1 MAANDRNTDRRN
13 TDDRRADDRPRDDRN
28 IGNATGPSDS
38 GGIDERKIPLDIPR
52 TVDHPDVD
60 ERVEGFQ
67 RIIGPGAG
75 GPIDQPDEDFG
86 IPGSEEAG
94 GLGTGPLPPRQPD
107 HPRARPPGEPSGDRR
122 TASSPTATSRSTG
135 RGTASNRCG
144 ELLSGWP
151 RTMAFDNSS
160 YLR

>member
-1 MAANDRNTDRRN
+1 MSTSDRNRAGDDRSI
-13 TDDRRADDRPRDDRN
+13 DDRRRDDRN

-38 GGIDERKIPLDIPR
+38 GGIDEREIPLDIR
-52 TVDHPDVD
+52 ETRDHPDVD
-60 ERVEGFQ
+60 EEIQGFQ

-107 HPRARPPGEPSGDRR
+107 HPPGRTGGDGDDRIVSDRNVAVDGARDRK
-122 TASSPTATSRSTG
+122 
-135 RGTASNRCG
+135 
-144 ELLSGWP
+144 
-151 RTMAFDNSS
+151 
-160 YLR
+160 

>member
-1 MAANDRNTDRRN
+1 MASNDRNSDSRKAADRSG
-13 TDDRRADDRPRDDRN
+13 DDRPRDDRN

-38 GGIDERKIPLDIPR
+38 GGIDERPIPLDIR
-52 TVDHPDVD
+52 ETRDHLDVD
-60 ERVEGFQ
+60 EEIEGFQ

-107 HPRARPPGEPSGDRR
+107 RPMGQTGMGQTAGQAAGPSDDRIVSDRNVAVDGARDRK
-122 TASSPTATSRSTG
+122 
-135 RGTASNRCG
+135 
-144 ELLSGWP
+144 
-151 RTMAFDNSS
+151 
-160 YLR
+160 

>member
-1 MAANDRNTDRRN
+1 MAANDRNRSS
-13 TDDRRADDRPRDDRN
+13 DDRRADDRPKDERN

-60 ERVEGFQ
+60 ERIEGFQ

-75 GPIDQPDEDFG
+75 GTIDQPDEDFG

-107 HPRARPPGEPSGDRR
+107 RPQGQ
-122 TASSPTATSRSTG
+122 TT
-135 RGTASNRCG
+135 RGTEPG
-144 ELLSGWP
+144 
-151 RTMAFDNSS
+151 SS
-160 YLR
+160 DRIVSDRNVAVDGARDRK

>member
-1 MAANDRNTDRRN
+1 MAANDRNRSSDDRPR
-13 TDDRRADDRPRDDRN
+13 DDRRADDRRADDRN

-38 GGIDERKIPLDIPR
+38 GGIDEREIPLDIPR
-52 TVDHPDVD
+52 TVENPDVD
-60 ERVEGFQ
+60 ERIEGFQ

-107 HPRARPPGEPSGDRR
+107 HPQGQTTRGAERGSTDRIVSDRKVAVDGARDRK
-122 TASSPTATSRSTG
+122 
-135 RGTASNRCG
+135 
-144 ELLSGWP
+144 
-151 RTMAFDNSS
+151 
-160 YLR
+160 

>member
-1 MAANDRNTDRRN
+1 MAANDRNRSSDDRPR
-13 TDDRRADDRPRDDRN
+13 DDRRADDRPRDDRN

-38 GGIDERKIPLDIPR
+38 GGIDEREIPLDIPR

-60 ERVEGFQ
+60 ERIEGFQ

-107 HPRARPPGEPSGDRR
+107 HPQGR
-122 TASSPTATSRSTG
+122 TT
-135 RGTASNRCG
+135 RGTERGSTDRIVSDRNVAVDGARD
-144 ELLSGWP
+144 
-151 RTMAFDNSS
+151 RK
-160 YLR
+160 

>member
-1 MAANDRNTDRRN
+1 MAANDRNIDRR
-13 TDDRRADDRPRDDRN
+13 DADHRKADDRPRDDRN

-38 GGIDERKIPLDIPR
+38 GGIDEREIPLDIPQ

-60 ERVEGFQ
+60 ERIEGFQ

-107 HPRARPPGEPSGDRR
+107 HPQGQ
-122 TASSPTATSRSTG
+122 TT
-135 RGTASNRCG
+135 RGTERGSLDRIVPDRNVAVDGARD
-144 ELLSGWP
+144 
-151 RTMAFDNSS
+151 RK
-160 YLR
+160 